1 MAQHVRAYEDFA
13 VGTAFP
19 LGPYAM
25 ERDDIIAFAQE
36 FDAQPMHLDEEAASK
51 SLLGGLAASGW
62 HTNAAL
68 MRMMF
73 DSYIDASTSQG
84 SPGID
89 KLEWK
94 KPVLAGSVLSGRSTV
109 MEARALKSRPGM
121 GIVRFLNEVENQS
134 GELVC
139 RSEFSVIFAMREA
152 AKGEA

>member
-13 VGTAFP
+13 VGTVFP

-25 ERDDIIAFAQE
+25 NRDDIIAFAQE
-36 FDAQPMHLDEEAASK
+36 FDAQPMHLNEEAASK

-62 HTNAAL
+62 HTNAAI

-94 KPVLAGSVLSGRSTV
+94 RPVLVGSVLSGRSTV
-109 MEARALKSRPGM
+109 MEARPLKSRPGL

-139 RSEFSVIFAMREA
+139 RSEFSVIFAMRGDEKGA
-152 AKGEA
+152 A